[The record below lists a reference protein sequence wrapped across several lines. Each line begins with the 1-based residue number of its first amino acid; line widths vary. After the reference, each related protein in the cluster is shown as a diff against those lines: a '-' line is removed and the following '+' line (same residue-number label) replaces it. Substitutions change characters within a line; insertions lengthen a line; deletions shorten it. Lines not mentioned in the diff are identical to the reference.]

1 MVSTYMSYRLIAK
14 DIDRSLTQV
23 EKQPGVARETKYY
36 LDNITKVKSVDE
48 FVNNTRLFKYAMKA
62 MGLQDMD
69 YAKAFMKKALLGGV
83 KDEDSFANKLSDK
96 RYAEFVSTFNFFAYG
111 SDATTYS
118 PAQQGTAQRYQLE
131 AAKAG
136 VMLDSPTLKAQVD
149 TYLKDI
155 KDVKSIDDFLADDSL
170 LNFALKAYGLSDRIG
185 DKATIRK
192 VLEGGVADPNSYV
205 NKQSDTNLK
214 DFAAAFD
221 FAARGE
227 MATTYNPAQQGVVAK
242 YARQTLEENAGQQ
255 NDAVRLALYFQR
267 KAATLTSPYQILAD
281 KALGQVAR
289 TALGLPDAM
298 ANADIDL
305 QARMLGK
312 RIDFADFKD
321 PAKLDKFLARFTTMW
336 EVKNGSA
343 SSAASPAVL
352 FSKPAEY
359 GISTSALLALQQLRK

>member
-14 DIDRSLTQV
+14 DIDRSLQQV

-69 YAKAFMKKALLGGV
+69 YAKAFMKKALEGGI
-83 KDEDSFANKLSDK
+83 KDDGSFANKLTDK
-96 RYAEFVSTFNFFAYG
+96 RYAEFVKVFNFFAYG
-111 SDATTYS
+111 EDATVYN

-131 AAKAG
+131 AVKAG
-136 VMLDSPTLKAQVD
+136 VSPDNATLKAQTE

-170 LNFALKAYGLSDRIG
+170 LNFALKAYGLSDKIG
-185 DKATIRK
+185 DKALIRK

-205 NKQSDTNLK
+205 NKQSNTNLK

-221 FAARGE
+221 FAAYGE
-227 MATTYNPAQQGVVAK
+227 TATTYNPAQQGIVDK
-242 YARQTLEENAGQQ
+242 YARQTLEENAGNQ

-267 KAATLTSPYQILAD
+267 KASTLTSPYQILAD
-281 KALGQVAR
+281 KALGEVVR
-289 TALGLPDAM
+289 TALGLPDAVV
-298 ANADIDL
+298 NADVDQ
-305 QARMLGK
+305 QAKMLEK
-312 RIDFADFKD
+312 RINLEDFQD
-321 PAKLDKFLARFTTMW
+321 PEKLDKFLARFTTMW
-336 EVKNGSA
+336 EIKNGS
-343 SSAASPAVL
+343 SSNQTSPAVL

-359 GISTSALLALQQLRK
+359 GISTSTLLALQQLRK